1 MQRLIATLFVFLVTT
16 SAFAADPV
24 LSPVKTWY
32 SPQQPVEIKVAAEG
46 DVKLMATDFLGV
58 PVDAKGETAV
68 SGAKTVDI
76 KTLFPTMAGSGTYL
90 LYAVPK
96 DKELSA
102 FVGTPLVISVRGD
115 RRAGAPDGPM
125 VTKVEPLKFA
135 VMTTAKGP
143 LTMAFYYDVA
153 PNTVHNFLTLS
164 AEGYYSG
171 LNFHRIVPSF
181 VIQGGDPRGDGT
193 GGPGYQIDAE
203 FNERRHDAGVLS
215 MARSQDPN
223 SAGSQFFVC
232 LDYNQTR
239 ALDRKYTAF
248 GKVVAGMEA
257 VDAIAKVARNPEND
271 RPTENQSIEKVEV
284 KNVTA
289 AENPYVGLQKDL
301 AVKTAP

>member
-1 MQRLIATLFVFLVTT
+1 MQRFLASLVALCVAS
-16 SAFAADPV
+16 SAFAAEPV
-24 LSPVKTWY
+24 LSPVKTWF

-58 PVDAKGETAV
+58 TIDAKADAAV
-68 SGAKTVDI
+68 SGTKTVDV
-76 KTLFPTMAGSGTYL
+76 KTVFPTIAASGTYL

-96 DKELSA
+96 DKDLSA

-115 RRAGAPDGPM
+115 RRMGAPDGPM
-125 VTKVEPLKFA
+125 VTKVEPLKYA
-135 VMTTAKGP
+135 VMTTSKGP
-143 LTMAFYYDVA
+143 MTMAFYYDMA
-153 PNTVHNFLTLS
+153 PNTVHNFVTLS
-164 AEGYYSG
+164 AEGYYNG
-171 LNFHRIVPSF
+171 LNFHRIVPGF

-203 FNERRHDAGVLS
+203 FNERKHEAGVLS
-215 MARSQDPN
+215 MARSQDPD

-257 VDAIAKVARNPEND
+257 VTAIAAVARNPETD
-271 RPTENQSIEKVEV
+271 RPNENQLIEKVEV

-289 AENPYVGLQKDL
+289 AENPYVGLQKEL
-301 AVKTAP
+301 AVK